1 MVLAR
6 PQLGRVKGERKTEGL
21 DMILVLDTSESM
33 RALDMKLRG
42 SYVDRLSVIKS
53 VVADFI
59 EKRFDDRLGL
69 VIFGEQA
76 YAQSP
81 LTLDHDVLKTH
92 LDGVSIGMAGRS
104 TSIGDALGVAIN
116 AIKDVKAKNKIII
129 LLTDG
134 ENTSGK
140 HDPLQMTAVAKAIG
154 AKIYTIGVGSTGR
167 VRFPSN
173 FGLRMVHMRLD
184 EALLKKW
191 LKKPEDST
199 LGHKTPMTL

>member
-1 MVLAR
+1 
-6 PQLGRVKGERKTEGL
+6 
-21 DMILVLDTSESM
+21 MILVLDTSESM

-42 SYVDRLSVIKS
+42 RYVDRLTVIKS

-140 HDPLQMTAVAKAIG
+140 HDPTDDSCGQTIG

-173 FGLRMVHMRLD
+173 FSLRMVHMRLD
-184 EALLKKW
+184 ETLLKKW
-191 LKKPEDST
+191 LKKQEDST
-199 LGHKTPMTL
+199 LGLKTPTTL